1 MKMPIGKY
9 VDQEIKNI
17 PTTYITHVLESFP
30 LSQELTNA
38 LICELDNRIPSI
50 KEFHYGQLDN
60 SF

>member
-9 VDQEIKNI
+9 VDQEIKDI

-30 LSQELTNA
+30 LSEDLTTK
-38 LICELDNRIPSI
+38 LIMELDKRIPKI